1 MHGGQLIA
9 QVIDVAAHGLNTI
22 EHEHLLVLL
31 RQHAAPGRVLD
42 AAGFA
47 LVLWPVF
54 RAGGKAARG
63 ISQRQMA
70 VAQHF
75 DFKLVA
81 DTQLFAL
88 GQ

>member
-1 MHGGQLIA
+1 ML
-9 QVIDVAAHGLNTI
+9 
-22 EHEHLLVLL
+22 
-31 RQHAAPGRVLD
+31 PGWVFD

-47 LVLWPVF
+47 LILWPVF
-54 RAGGKAARG
+54 RAGGKAAGG

-75 DFKLVA
+75 DFKLIA
-81 DTQLFAL
+81 NAQLFAL